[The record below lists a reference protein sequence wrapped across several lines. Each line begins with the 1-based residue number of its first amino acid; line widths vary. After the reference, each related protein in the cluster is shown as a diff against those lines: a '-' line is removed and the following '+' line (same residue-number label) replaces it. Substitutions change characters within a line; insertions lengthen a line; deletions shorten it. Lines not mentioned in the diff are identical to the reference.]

1 MDRGAWQATVH
12 GVARAGHD
20 LVIKPPGRVSNS
32 GMAEK
37 DLLYIKKKTFLL
49 LRRFQKFLEAL
60 CQEWGQRPDIF
71 FIIVQ
76 VFNKILS
83 YPVKAE
89 SMF

>member
-37 DLLYIKKKTFLL
+37 DLLYIKKRHFYCSGDSRSFLKLCVKNGDKDQIYFLL
-49 LRRFQKFLEAL
+49 YYRYLIKFCHTL
-60 CQEWGQRPDIF
+60 
-71 FIIVQ
+71 
-76 VFNKILS
+76 
-83 YPVKAE
+83 
-89 SMF
+89 